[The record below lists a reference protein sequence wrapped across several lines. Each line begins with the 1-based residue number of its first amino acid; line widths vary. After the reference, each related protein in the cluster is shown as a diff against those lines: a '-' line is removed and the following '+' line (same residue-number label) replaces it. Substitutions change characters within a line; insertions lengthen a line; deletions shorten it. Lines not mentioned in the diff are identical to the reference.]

1 VWSNGRFLNMK
12 HRVLC
17 KEVATRYS
25 IGAFVFSARNGIVES
40 HEKLVDPDH
49 TRLYRP
55 FKYEDLRQFRIT
67 TNKRAGEFLEQHRI
81 A

>member
-12 HRVLC
+12 NRVLC